1 MSRITRALCALA
13 LLCAPLSSPLAAGG
27 AVVHQAE
34 TSLEAALDGLQ
45 AAILERGLYINNVL
59 DLGEMFARTG
69 ADLGFTEPV
78 YGEARSV
85 EFCSAVLSREMMRED
100 PTRIVNC
107 PFVVSLYTLP
117 DDPATVHA
125 AYRAIPAELQAASP
139 VMREVAELLDALAR
153 AALAW

>member
-1 MSRITRALCALA
+1 MSPITRALCVLV
-13 LLCAPLSSPLAAGG
+13 LLCTPLSSSLAAGD
-27 AVVHQAE
+27 AVVHRAE
-34 TSLEAALDGLQ
+34 TSFEAALDGLR

-59 DLGEMFARTG
+59 DLAEMFART
-69 ADLGFTEPV
+69 AEDLGFTEPV

-139 VMREVAELLDALAR
+139 VMREVAELLDDLAR